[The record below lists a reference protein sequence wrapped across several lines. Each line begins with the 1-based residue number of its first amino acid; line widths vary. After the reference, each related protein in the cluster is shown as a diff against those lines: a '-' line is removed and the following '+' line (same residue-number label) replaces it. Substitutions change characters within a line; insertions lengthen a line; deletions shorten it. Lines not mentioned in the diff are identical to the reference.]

1 MNFDN
6 TATPPPSPD
15 DLFAALDAAYARV
28 RLAHEAGTCSASAV
42 SCSACE
48 SEAGE

>member
-6 TATPPPSPD
+6 TLTPPPSPD
-15 DLFAALDAAYARV
+15 DQHAALDAAYARV
-28 RLAHEAGTCSASAV
+28 RAEHEAGTCSASAV

-48 SEAGE
+48 SEEGE